1 MNYGGTYSGVL
12 QASIV
17 DGSVSGV
24 AAIDPGLPT
33 APHLG
38 LAVFSGAK
46 PGITHVSMSGTTLT
60 LAGTNGT
67 SGISYGV
74 MSSTNLA
81 LPGDQWTAVIK
92 NAQFDALGNFSTN
105 ILNATNQQ
113 QFFKI
118 TEPSQ

>member
-1 MNYGGTYSGVL
+1 
-12 QASIV
+12 
-17 DGSVSGV
+17 
-24 AAIDPGLPT
+24 
-33 APHLG
+33 
-38 LAVFSGAK
+38 
-46 PGITHVSMSGTTLT
+46 MSGTTLT

-81 LPGDQWTAVIK
+81 LPADQWTAVVK
-92 NAQFDALGNFSTN
+92 NAQFDAMGNFN
-105 ILNATNQQ
+105 INIVNATNHQ